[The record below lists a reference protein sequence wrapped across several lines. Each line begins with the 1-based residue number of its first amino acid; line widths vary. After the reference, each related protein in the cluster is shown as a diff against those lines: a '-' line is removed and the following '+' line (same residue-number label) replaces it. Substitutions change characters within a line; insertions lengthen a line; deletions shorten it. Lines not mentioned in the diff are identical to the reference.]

1 MECKLC
7 GSTKMRGSR
16 LHLPDLSHLIFFH
29 YPVRC
34 RVCYKREFV
43 NIFIAFKVRRAHKA
57 RHKEERRRKARQGST
72 ARQA

>member
-1 MECKLC
+1 
-7 GSTKMRGSR
+7 
-16 LHLPDLSHLIFFH
+16 
-29 YPVRC
+29 
-34 RVCYKREFV
+34 V